1 MHKQK
6 PIKRRRLSHEIQDRL
21 LEMIYSGELNEGD
34 QLPSEHEL
42 MALYNVGRP
51 SVREAL
57 QSLEKMGL
65 ISIQHGEKARLKKV
79 TADDVFVQIESI
91 TGHLLSSSPE
101 NLKHLMEARQV
112 FESGVAFLAAKR
124 CTEESLVKL
133 EQRLDKMR
141 SCMNNREQ
149 FLKADQAFHT
159 TIAEMSGN
167 PIFHALSQAMFKWLS
182 GHHIDYQQNLL
193 GVPEL
198 EALTIDEHQEI
209 YKQIA
214 RKDPDGASRKI
225 SEHILRVNKLFDQK
239 N

>member
-1 MHKQK
+1 MPKHE

-21 LEMIYSGELNEGD
+21 LEMINSGELNEGD

-65 ISIQHGEKARLKKV
+65 ISIQHGEKAKLKKV
-79 TADDVFVQIESI
+79 TADDIFVQIESI

-101 NLKHLMEARQV
+101 NVKYLMEARQV
-112 FESGVAFLAAKR
+112 FESGVAYLAATR
-124 CTEESLVKL
+124 CAEESLDKL
-133 EQRLDKMR
+133 EMRLVKMR
-141 SCMNNREQ
+141 SCMDNREE
-149 FLKADQAFHT
+149 FLKADQAFHI

-182 GHHIDYQQNLL
+182 GHHIDYHQNLL

-198 EALTIDEHQEI
+198 EALTIQEHQEI
-209 YKQIA
+209 FDQIA